1 MSRRSV
7 TVVVIVLG
15 AVLLGA
21 LVSGCGGDTT
31 TTVAAGEGYKAG
43 MATDVG
49 KLGDKSFNDGV
60 WAGLQQAE
68 TDMGAKVSYLVSEQQ
83 TDYVPNLTRLTQDG
97 NQVVFAVGFLMTDAL
112 AEVANANPDTLY
124 AGIDIDLTDADFN
137 PIDIPNVREVLFAE
151 QQCGYLAGLVAG
163 TMTLDAA
170 ASDRLNDDKIVGLV
184 AGMKIP
190 SVDRYIAGY
199 IAAVKAVDPEI
210 TVLLTYTD
218 TFDDPNA
225 GKEAA
230 IPMYDKGADIVFQ
243 VAGKTGLGVFE
254 AAKDAGRLA
263 IGVDVDQSAEL
274 PEVILVSAT
283 KNLQKAAAMTVQE
296 AAEGKFTAGNWVFD
310 LKNDGVGLSSFH
322 DFDSIIPQTLKDAI
336 EKAKADMA
344 SGALVPPTV
353 VDDSLVN

>member
-1 MSRRSV
+1 MNRR
-7 TVVVIVLG
+7 TVVLVVLAALL
-15 AVLLGA
+15 AVA
-21 LVSGCGGDTT
+21 LVGGCGDDAADSGGDAFK
-31 TTVAAGEGYKAG
+31 AA

-60 WAGLQQAE
+60 WAGLEQAKA
-68 TDMGAKVSYLVSEQQ
+68 DIGAEVSYLVSEQQ
-83 TDYVPNLTRLTQDG
+83 TDYVPNLTRLTEDG
-97 NQVVFAVGFLMTDAL
+97 NGLVFAVGFLMTDAL

-163 TMTLDAA
+163 TMTLEGDAHE
-170 ASDRLNDDKIVGLV
+170 RLNDDKIVGLV

-190 SVDRYIAGY
+190 SVDRYIAGF
-199 IAAVKAVDPEI
+199 IEAVKSVDPDI

-230 IPMYDKGADIVFQ
+230 VPMYDKGADIVFQ

-254 AAKDAGRLA
+254 AAKDAGAFA
-263 IGVDVDQSAEL
+263 IGVDVDQSVEL

-283 KNLQKAAAMTVQE
+283 KNLQKATAVTVQD
-296 AAEGKFTAGNWVFD
+296 AADGNFTPGNWVYD

-322 DFDSIIPQTLKDAI
+322 DFDSIIPQALKDAI

-344 SGALVPPTV
+344 SGALVPATI
-353 VDDSLVN
+353 VDDTLTN

>member
-1 MSRRSV
+1 MSRRTV
-7 TVVVIVLG
+7 AVVVLVFG
-15 AVLLGA
+15 ALLLGV
-21 LVSGCGGDTT
+21 LVSGCGDDGGGGT
-31 TTVAAGEGYKAG
+31 AGYKAA

-60 WAGLQQAE
+60 WAGLEQAKTE
-68 TDMGAKVSYLVSEQQ
+68 SGAEVSYLVSEQQ

-97 NQVVFAVGFLMTDAL
+97 NKLVFAVGFLMTDAIV
-112 AEVANANPDTLY
+112 EVANANPDTLY
-124 AGIDIDLTDADFN
+124 AGIDVDLTDADFN

-170 ASDRLNDDKIVGLV
+170 ASDRLNDDKVVGLV

-254 AAKDAGRLA
+254 AAKDAGRFA
-263 IGVDVDQSAEL
+263 IGVDVDQSVEL
-274 PEVILVSAT
+274 PEVILTSAT
-283 KNLQKAAAMTVQE
+283 KNLQKATFQTVLDAAG
-296 AAEGKFTAGNWVFD
+296 GKFTSGNWVFD
-310 LKNDGVGLSSFH
+310 LKNDGVGLASFH
-322 DFDSIIPQTLKDAI
+322 DFDSIIPQSLKEAI

-344 SGALVPPTV
+344 SGALVPPTT

>member
-1 MSRRSV
+1 MSRRA
-7 TVVVIVLG
+7 VVVFLIAIL
-15 AVLLGA
+15 A
-21 LVSGCGGDTT
+21 LVLPVVGCGNDGGSTSD
-31 TTVAAGEGYKAG
+31 GYKAA

-60 WAGLQQAE
+60 WAGLEQAKTE
-68 TDMGAKVSYLVSEQQ
+68 LGANVSYLISEQQ
-83 TDYVPNLTRLTQDG
+83 TDYVPNLTRLTEDG
-97 NQVVFAVGFLMTDAL
+97 NALVFAVGFLMSDAIV
-112 AEVANANPDTLY
+112 EVANAHPDTLY
-124 AGIDIDLTDADFN
+124 AGIDVDLADKDFN
-137 PIDIPNVREVLFAE
+137 PIDLPNVREVLFAE

-163 TMTLDAA
+163 TMTLQGSAHEF
-170 ASDRLNDDKIVGLV
+170 LNDDKVVGLV

-199 IAAVKAVDPEI
+199 IEAVKSVDPDI

-230 IPMYDKGADIVFQ
+230 LPMYDKGADIVFQ

-254 AAKDAGRLA
+254 AAKDTNHFA

-274 PEVILVSAT
+274 PEVILTSAT
-283 KNLQKAAAMTVQE
+283 KNLQRATFQTVKD
-296 AAEGKFTAGNWVFD
+296 ASEGAFTTGNWVFD
-310 LKNDGVGLSSFH
+310 LSNDGVGLASFH
-322 DFDSIIPQTLKDAI
+322 DFDSIIPQSLKDSI

-344 SGALVPPTV
+344 SGALVPATV
-353 VDDSLVN
+353 VDESLAN

>member
-1 MSRRSV
+1 MSRRTV
-7 TVVVIVLG
+7 TLVIVVLG
-15 AVLLGA
+15 ALLVGLLA
-21 LVSGCGGDTT
+21 SGCGDGDSS
-31 TTVAAGEGYKAG
+31 GGDGYKAA

-68 TDMGAKVSYLVSEQQ
+68 SDIGAQVSYLVSEQQ
-83 TDYVPNLTRLTQDG
+83 TDYVPNLTRLTEDG
-97 NQVVFAVGFLMTDAL
+97 NGLVFAVGFLMTDSL
-112 AEVANANPDTLY
+112 AEVAKANPDTLY

-163 TMTLDAA
+163 TMTLDGSAHE
-170 ASDRLNDDKIVGLV
+170 RLNDDKIVGLV

-190 SVDRYIAGY
+190 SVDRYIAGFVD
-199 IAAVKAVDPEI
+199 AVKSIDPEI
-210 TVLLTYTD
+210 TVLVTYTD

-230 IPMYDKGADIVFQ
+230 VPMYDKGADIVFQ

-254 AAKDAGRLA
+254 AAKDAGRFA
-263 IGVDVDQSAEL
+263 IGVDVDQSVEL

-283 KNLQKAAAMTVQE
+283 KNLQKATFTTVKD
-296 AAEGKFTAGNWVFD
+296 ASEGNFTSGNWVYD

-322 DFDSIIPQTLKDAI
+322 DFESIIPQSLKDAI

-344 SGALVPPTV
+344 SGALAPPTV
-353 VDDSLVN
+353 VDDALIN